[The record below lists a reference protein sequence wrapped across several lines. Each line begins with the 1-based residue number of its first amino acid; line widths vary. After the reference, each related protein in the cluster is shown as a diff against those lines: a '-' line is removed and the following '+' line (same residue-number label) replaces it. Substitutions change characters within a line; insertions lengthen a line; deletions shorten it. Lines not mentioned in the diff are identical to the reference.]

1 MHEKSSNSVQIFYPE
16 FSKKDILN
24 ILLKNIHR
32 LNEVLPLAK
41 VILFGSYAKGRYSIE
56 SDVDLLIVYKG
67 DRRSDV
73 YSTVKKI
80 LRIPRLEPHI
90 YSEGEY
96 EEMKDTIEKMLS
108 DGCEVIW

>member
-1 MHEKSSNSVQIFYPE
+1 
-16 FSKKDILN
+16 
-24 ILLKNIHR
+24 
-32 LNEVLPLAK
+32 
-41 VILFGSYAKGRYSIE
+41 
-56 SDVDLLIVYKG
+56 VDLLIVYKG